1 MSVMSNSQ
9 ELTRRPAF
17 VLNSFIVSNTR
28 VPEVTWWDGGTMKD
42 EFEARNAL
50 FQQEVKA
57 TYIEKFLG
65 KVGSV
70 G

>member
-9 ELTRRPAF
+9 ELTRRPAV

-28 VPEVTWWDGGTMKD
+28 VPEVTWWDGGMMKD

>member
-9 ELTRRPAF
+9 ELTRRPAV

-28 VPEVTWWDGGTMKD
+28 VPEVTWWDGSMMKD